1 MLKEIRIA
9 KEKDCPKML
18 ELLEYICNLHS
29 GIRPDLFKAG
39 KSKYDS
45 ESLAKL
51 LADENRLTFVAADEN
66 DEVLGYIF
74 CILIDHSVDSARCPN
89 KELYI
94 DDLCVDEKCRHEGI
108 GDALFKKALET
119 AKDLGCHDLT
129 LNVWEGNDGALRF
142 YEKHGMKIQKRE
154 MEIVLD

>member
-1 MLKEIRIA
+1 MLKEIRTA

-39 KSKYDS
+39 KSKYDG
-45 ESLAKL
+45 ESLKKL
-51 LADENRLTFVAADEN
+51 LTDESRLIFVAADEN

-94 DDLCVDEKCRHEGI
+94 DDLCVDEKCRHE
-108 GDALFKKALET
+108 ASATHCSKRL
-119 AKDLGCHDLT
+119 
-129 LNVWEGNDGALRF
+129 LRLLRSSAA
-142 YEKHGMKIQKRE
+142 MI
-154 MEIVLD
+154 

>member
-1 MLKEIRIA
+1 MLRS
-9 KEKDCPKML
+9 PKT
-18 ELLEYICNLHS
+18 
-29 GIRPDLFKAG
+29 R
-39 KSKYDS
+39 
-45 ESLAKL
+45 
-51 LADENRLTFVAADEN
+51 NRKRKKGNNYSIVHYN
-66 DEVLGYIF
+66 YNHYHF
-74 CILIDHSVDSARCPN
+74 CILIDHSADSARCPN
-89 KELYI
+89 KEFYI

-119 AKDLGCHDLT
+119 AKELGCHDLT

>member
-45 ESLAKL
+45 ERPIIIITTELENPDNASSGVRMWKSSNKTKAHKATTSERILPLTKNTADKAKIT
-51 LADENRLTFVAADEN
+51 NVTTIQP
-66 DEVLGYIF
+66 IF
-74 CILIDHSVDSARCPN
+74 
-89 KELYI
+89 
-94 DDLCVDEKCRHEGI
+94 
-108 GDALFKKALET
+108 
-119 AKDLGCHDLT
+119 
-129 LNVWEGNDGALRF
+129 
-142 YEKHGMKIQKRE
+142 
-154 MEIVLD
+154 

>member
-1 MLKEIRIA
+1 MLRRTKTTRCSDI
-9 KEKDCPKML
+9 
-18 ELLEYICNLHS
+18 
-29 GIRPDLFKAG
+29 
-39 KSKYDS
+39 
-45 ESLAKL
+45 
-51 LADENRLTFVAADEN
+51 
-66 DEVLGYIF
+66 
-74 CILIDHSVDSARCPN
+74 RCPN

-119 AKDLGCHDLT
+119 AKELGCHDLT

>member
-1 MLKEIRIA
+1 M
-9 KEKDCPKML
+9 
-18 ELLEYICNLHS
+18 H
-29 GIRPDLFKAG
+29 IRPATPADLKGALAVY
-39 KSKYDS
+39 KSARASMCKSGNPNQWGDS
-45 ESLAKL
+45 FPPRELVEQDISTGAL
-51 LADENRLTFVAADEN
+51 RVCVDEN

-119 AKDLGCHDLT
+119 AKELGCHDLT
-129 LNVWEGNDGALRF
+129 LNVWEGNDSALRF